1 VRKIAYSLFMVILTL
16 AAMIIV
22 IVHKD
27 IFFIAL
33 SGIALGIWI
42 ALLVEAG
49 TGAVPKLNKEG
60 GRRR

>member
-49 TGAVPKLNKEG
+49 TRAGSEIK
-60 GRRR
+60 